1 MKTDIPNL
9 YVSRKISVS
18 ISYNIIDGLRGTVIQ
33 VVQTLRTLCRFD
45 LAVA

>member
-33 VVQTLRTLCRFD
+33 AVLVYRFG
-45 LAVA
+45 LAVS